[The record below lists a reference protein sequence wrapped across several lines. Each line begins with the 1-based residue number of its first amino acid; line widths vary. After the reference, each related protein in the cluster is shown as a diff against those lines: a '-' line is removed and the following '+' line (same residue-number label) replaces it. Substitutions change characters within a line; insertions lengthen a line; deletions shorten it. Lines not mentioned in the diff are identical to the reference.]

1 MDDSRPLMLGLV
13 GESAA
18 GKTTLARGVVR
29 LLGRGGVTPLC
40 LDDYHRYTRAEL
52 LARNLTAANP
62 AANNLAL
69 MASHLAEL
77 RAGRQI
83 VKPLYDHRSGT
94 IRGPEAVAPSGLVLA
109 YGLLTLTPPSS
120 PELFDLTVYLD
131 PDPELRR
138 AWRLARDVSER
149 GYSAEEVA
157 TRAPARERDAAR
169 FIQVQRPRA
178 DLVVRFRPN
187 SGPNGSADLDA
198 ELVLRDRYA
207 SDQLCAELGA
217 AAIPGLQCAYL
228 TADED
233 GRSGHRIVLD
243 AEIGATCAARA
254 ADIIW
259 GHLPGIAPLELTL
272 LGQVRNDAQQM
283 CHAAALALVQLLI
296 ATQLLRR
303 RGASG
308 R

>member
-1 MDDSRPLMLGLV
+1 MDESRPLMLGLV

-52 LARNLTAANP
+52 LARDLTAADP

-77 RAGRQI
+77 RAGGQI

-94 IRGPEAVAPSGLVLA
+94 IRGPEAVAPSELVLA

-157 TRAPARERDAAR
+157 ARAPARERDAAR

-178 DLVVRFRPN
+178 HLVVRFRPHC
-187 SGPNGSADLDA
+187 GAHGSANLDA
-198 ELVLRDRYA
+198 ELVLRDGDA
-207 SDQLCAELGA
+207 SDPLCAELGA

-243 AEIGATCAARA
+243 GEIDAACAARA

-272 LGQVRNDAQQM
+272 LGQVRSDAQQM
-283 CHAAALALVQLLI
+283 RHAAALALVQLLI
-296 ATQLLRR
+296 AARLLR
-303 RGASG
+303 GAAS

>member
-52 LARNLTAANP
+52 LARDLTAADP

-77 RAGRQI
+77 RAGGQI

-131 PDPELRR
+131 PDPALRR

-157 TRAPARERDAAR
+157 ARAPDRERDAAR

-178 DLVVRFRPN
+178 DFVVRFCPN

-198 ELVLRDRYA
+198 ELVLRDGDA

-217 AAIPGLQCAYL
+217 SAIPGLQCAYL

-233 GRSGHRIVLD
+233 GRGGHRIVLD

-259 GHLPGIAPLELTL
+259 GQLPDIEPLELTL
-272 LGQVRNDAQQM
+272 LGQVRSDAQPM
-283 CHAAALALVQLLI
+283 RHAAALALVQLLI
-296 ATQLLRR
+296 AARLLRR